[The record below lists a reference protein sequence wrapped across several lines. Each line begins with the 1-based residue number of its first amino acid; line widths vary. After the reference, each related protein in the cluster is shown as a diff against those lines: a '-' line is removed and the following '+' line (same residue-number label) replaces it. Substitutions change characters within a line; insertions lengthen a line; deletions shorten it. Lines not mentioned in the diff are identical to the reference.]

1 MVQLLFMKKIDI
13 AILLIAFNRPDT
25 TRKVLECIRF
35 ARPTRLYFAADGPR
49 INDDDDVIACQ
60 LVRALKDE
68 IDWDCS
74 VKTLYSTTNLGCK
87 NGVVSAIDWFFE
99 HEEEGIILEDDI
111 LPCEA
116 FFSYCKIMLQKY
128 RQSTNIKAILGFNY
142 FGQRVNSNSYFFYE
156 GFYPWGWATW
166 KRSWLEYS
174 AENFDIEIFKVL
186 KGENVAH
193 RNLYNSLE
201 LNLSLIK
208 VGILDT
214 WDYQFMY
221 MLVKTRGLVIAPH
234 ANLTKNIGVNGAHS
248 VNHMLNFDYG
258 LLDINSILHPP
269 AIEINER
276 MNGLFLL
283 EHELSKR
290 TIFIKKILLN
300 LSLYK
305 IVKILLRKYK
315 TIKRV

>member
-1 MVQLLFMKKIDI
+1 MKNIDI
-13 AILLIAFNRPDT
+13 AILLIAFNRPDAA
-25 TRKVLECIRF
+25 RKVLECIRF
-35 ARPTRLYFAADGPR
+35 ARPTRLYIAADGPR

-87 NGVVSAIDWFFE
+87 NGVVAAIDWFFE

-111 LPCEA
+111 LPCQA
-116 FFSYCKIMLQKY
+116 FFSYCHIMLEKY
-128 RQSTNIKAILGFNY
+128 RLSTNIKAILGFNY
-142 FGQRVNSNSYFFYE
+142 FGQGVKSNSYFFYE

-166 KRSWLEYS
+166 RRSWLEYS
-174 AENFDIEIFKVL
+174 AENFDTEIFKVL
-186 KGENVAH
+186 KGQSVAH

-208 VGILDT
+208 AGILDT

-248 VNHMLNFDYG
+248 FNHMLNFDYG
-258 LLDINSILHPP
+258 LLDIDNIQHPQLI
-269 AIEINER
+269 AIDGR
-276 MNGLFLL
+276 MNELFLL
-283 EHELSKR
+283 EHKLNKKI
-290 TIFIKKILLN
+290 IFVKKILLK

-305 IVKILLRKYK
+305 IVKILLRIYK
-315 TIKRV
+315 NKKRV